1 MSRSHKRSPWPLGLV
16 TRLSINPDAG
26 IFGRWFVGGI
36 CNTCWNAVD
45 RHIMQGRGEQ
55 PAIIY
60 DSPLAGLPPQS
71 AMRS

>member
-16 TRLSINPDAG
+16 TRSSINPDAG

-45 RHIMQGRGEQ
+45 RHIM
-55 PAIIY
+55 
-60 DSPLAGLPPQS
+60 
-71 AMRS
+71 